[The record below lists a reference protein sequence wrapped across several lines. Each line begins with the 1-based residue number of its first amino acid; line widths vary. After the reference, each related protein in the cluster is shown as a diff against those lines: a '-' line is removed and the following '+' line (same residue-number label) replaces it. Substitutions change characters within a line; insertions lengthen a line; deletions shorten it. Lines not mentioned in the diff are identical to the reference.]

1 MDEYKIAKYE
11 KKLEIAKATGNS
23 EKMEI
28 YIKKLEQYGGKTI
41 GDTVDYLQIKLNDV
55 VTQKTKEDAKE
66 ILRNKEED
74 LKILIR
80 EFTCM
85 KYRFDNAVTM
95 FSNNKNIGELLK
107 PGDAFQCS
115 SPKLDKMREK
125 EYLKIINEYKKE
137 INAEIEKKLDDEI
150 HKKTDTSDEKDKIT
164 TLVKE
169 METAMSVIKG
179 IQSKKGWS
187 RNVKKINEALKAGTE
202 LAKYFNELKMSDI
215 FYNVYFSVLLE
226 SQKEPQKEQQK
237 EQQKINMEH
246 LLELLEKHEENK
258 DLNEEKNNIAKNI
271 KEYLQKLKS
280 YKTKTRRVANSV
292 IKTVKLTD
300 TREKFGDMK
309 NSLLGRK
316 QGLEER
322 KDVKEE
328 SEESQ
333 ESKKKK
339 IDNLKSEIETG
350 LKEFESLHEKEVKK
364 VAKKV
369 IILKNIDAYLD
380 NLGEPKQQE

>member
-41 GDTVDYLQIKLNDV
+41 GDTVDYLQIRLNDV
-55 VTQKTKEDAKE
+55 VTPEIKAKAKN
-66 ILRNKEED
+66 ILSKKEED

-95 FSNNKNIGELLK
+95 FSNNKNIGELLSSE
-107 PGDAFQCS
+107 DAFQCS

-150 HKKTDTSDEKDKIT
+150 HKKTDTSDKKDNIT
-164 TLVKE
+164 TLVKK

-187 RNVKKINEALKAGTE
+187 RNVKKINEALNTGTE

-215 FYNVYFSVLLE
+215 FQYVYFSVLPE
-226 SQKEPQKEQQK
+226 SQKEK
-237 EQQKINMEH
+237 QKINMED

-258 DLNEEKNNIAKNI
+258 DLNKEKNNIAKNI
-271 KEYLQKLKS
+271 KKYLDELKS

-328 SEESQ
+328 SQKLQ

-339 IDNLKSEIETG
+339 IDDLKNEIEKG
-350 LKEFESLHEKEVKK
+350 LKDFESLHQEEVKK
-364 VAKKV
+364 FAKKV
-369 IILKNIDAYLD
+369 IILKNIYAYLD
-380 NLGEPKQQE
+380 NLEEQKQQE